1 MPKPSQ
7 KHSTAFWLGTVAR
20 AADLLK
26 PRNLIK
32 DAVFWRCK
40 VIFLNSKS
48 INPKYSKQYSF
59 SYFVHWR
66 RKHVNH
72 LCFLKRCCWPQNTGK
87 LFEFSAYL
95 ISKIQIL
102 RIKRFFLLVKT
113 VIFILTVLALSGSL
127 VVQVEHS
134 IGYACVFVDRENN
147 FRTKLPSVAQSKV
160 YTAARWYETQ
170 SCRVGSCDVSWALA
184 TAATASRWTHVTGV
198 SRVLSAHGQKQRSA
212 SPRFFLWG
220 VE

>member
-48 INPKYSKQYSF
+48 INPKYSKQYSL

-102 RIKRFFLLVKT
+102 RIKRFFPSRKICDIHT
-113 VIFILTVLALSGSL
+113 YCFGSKRQFSGTGRALDRVCVRVCGS
-127 VVQVEHS
+127 
-134 IGYACVFVDRENN
+134 R
-147 FRTKLPSVAQSKV
+147 
-160 YTAARWYETQ
+160 
-170 SCRVGSCDVSWALA
+170 
-184 TAATASRWTHVTGV
+184 
-198 SRVLSAHGQKQRSA
+198 
-212 SPRFFLWG
+212 
-220 VE
+220 